1 MKHEYDVVV
10 VGGGIVGLTAAL
22 AMEHCAL
29 KVAVLDARALTIDT
43 TVKDARVYALNAR
56 SQSLFQSLGV
66 WNTLDMVRLSPYQHM
81 HIWDSVSSAH
91 IDFDARM
98 VGEAQLGFIIEE
110 AIIKEALL
118 KTISSKAIASFAEFP
133 VESVLTTAE
142 GVTLSFGKEI
152 LHAKLMIVADGRAS
166 PTCKLLNVP
175 FTEWSYHQDAI
186 VALVKTEISH
196 QKTAFQVFNPDG
208 PLALLPLKDKHH
220 CSIVW
225 STTPARAQELMIS
238 TDEVFEQ
245 TLTAAFEER
254 LGCLELIGARYRF
267 PLKMRHAEN
276 YTGQHWILMG
286 DAAHTIHP
294 LAGLGL
300 NVGLS
305 DVACWLEIL
314 GHDKLQRLKKKQ
326 GAYQRQ
332 RKYNV
337 WQTIALMEG
346 LKAIFANPL
355 PPFTVL
361 RGGGLRAVNSFTPL
375 KRFFIRHAAG

>member
-1 MKHEYDVVV
+1 MKHQFDVVV

-22 AMEHCAL
+22 AMEHSAL
-29 KVAVLDARALTIDT
+29 KVAVIDARALTIDT
-43 TVKDARVYALNAR
+43 SVTDARVYALNAR
-56 SQSLFQSLGV
+56 SQKLFESLGV
-66 WNTLDMVRLSPYQHM
+66 WSMLDNLRLSPYEHM
-81 HIWDSVSSAH
+81 HVWDSVSGSH

-98 VGEAQLGFIIEE
+98 VGGAQLGYIIEE
-110 AIIKEALL
+110 SILKEALL
-118 KTISSKAIASFAEFP
+118 KTISSTDITLFAECP

-142 GVTLSFGKEI
+142 GVTLSFGKET
-152 LHAKLMIVADGRAS
+152 LQARLMIVADGRAS
-166 PTCKLLNVP
+166 PTCKLLDVP

-186 VALVKTEISH
+186 VALVKTELSH

-225 STTPARAQELMIS
+225 STTPAQAQDLMAS
-238 TDEVFEQ
+238 SDEAFKEA
-245 TLTAAFEER
+245 LRAAFEGR
-254 LGCLELIGARYRF
+254 LGCLELIGTRYRF
-267 PLKMRHAEN
+267 PLQMRHAEV
-276 YTGQHWILMG
+276 YSGPHWLLMG
-286 DAAHTIHP
+286 DAAHTVHP

-305 DVACWLEIL
+305 DVACWLEIM
-314 GHDKLQRLKKKQ
+314 GHDKLHRLQKKQ

-346 LKAIFANPL
+346 LKTIFANPL
-355 PPFTVL
+355 PPFIAL
-361 RGGGLRAVNSFTPL
+361 RGVGLRTVNSFTPL
-375 KRFFIRHAAG
+375 KRLFIRHAAG